1 MPKTNLG
8 IDVLTAA
15 KQRIEWT
22 FDNFDNIYLSFSAG
36 KDSGVMMHLVCE
48 EAIKRNRKVGVFF
61 LDWECQFT
69 STITFAKQMFEL
81 YKDCI
86 IPYWIALP
94 IKTWNACSMHEPEW
108 TAWDETK
115 KNLWVR
121 QPDPIS
127 ITDKESI
134 PFWYEG
140 IMFEEFVPT
149 FGQWYAKGEKCA
161 CFVGIRAQESLN
173 RFRAISRDKPTYDD
187 KKYTTNV
194 VDEVWNVYPIYDW
207 DTSDIWKYHGKTGKI
222 YNKLYDLMHKAG
234 LSIHQMRICEPFGD
248 ESRKGLWLYQA
259 IEPSI
264 WARIVMRVNG
274 ANTGKMYSN
283 ERGNVMG
290 NHTITLPE
298 NHTWESFA
306 KSILDSTPPKTREHY
321 KNKIAVYINWWMK
334 HGYED
339 GIPDAA
345 DLKIENLGKAPSWR
359 RVCKT
364 LLRNDYWC
372 KYLGFSPTKTS
383 AYKKYTDLMQRRRQ
397 NWNIFNDFNVE
408 QNDLAKD

>member
-1 MPKTNLG
+1 MPKKSLG
-8 IDVLTAA
+8 VDVLTAA
-15 KQRIEWT
+15 QERINWT
-22 FDNFDNIYLSFSAG
+22 FDNFDRIYLSFSAG

-48 EAIKRNRKVGVFF
+48 EARKRNRRIGCFF

-69 STITFAKQMFEL
+69 LTVDYARRMFEE
-81 YKDCI
+81 YKDVI
-86 IPYWIALP
+86 DPYWIALP
-94 IKTWNACSMHEPEW
+94 IKTWNACSSHEPEW

-121 QPDPIS
+121 QPEPIS
-127 ITDKESI
+127 ITDKNKF

-149 FGQWYAKGEKCA
+149 FGQWYAQGEKCA

-173 RFRAISRDKPTYDD
+173 RFRTLARDKPMYDG
-187 KKYTTNV
+187 KPFTTNV
-194 VDEVWNVYPIYDW
+194 VENVWNVYPIYDW
-207 DTSDIWKYHGKTGKI
+207 QTEDIWRFNSTGKD
-222 YNKLYDLMHKAG
+222 YNRLYDRMHAAG
-234 LSIHQMRICEPFGD
+234 LTIHQMRICEPFGD

-264 WARIVMRVNG
+264 WARIVLRVNG

-298 NHTWESFA
+298 GHTWESFA
-306 KSILDSTPPKTREHY
+306 KSLLDSTPPKTREHY
-321 KNKIAVYINWWMK
+321 KNKIAVYLKWWMQR
-334 HGYED
+334 GYEN
-339 GIPDAA
+339 GIPDEA
-345 DLKIENLGKAPSWR
+345 DIKLENNGKAPSWR

-383 AYKKYTDLMQRRRQ
+383 AYQKYTDLMARRRKD
-397 NWNIFNDFNVE
+397 WNIFNDMGVA
-408 QNDLAKD
+408 Q

>member
-1 MPKTNLG
+1 MPKTYME

-22 FDNFDNIYLSFSAG
+22 FDNFDKIYCSFSAG
-36 KDSGVMMHLVCE
+36 KDSGVMTHLVCE
-48 EAIKRNRKVGVFF
+48 EARKRGRKIGLFF

-69 STITFAKQMFEL
+69 HTIDFAESIFAE
-81 YKDCI
+81 YADVI

-94 IKTWNACSMHEPEW
+94 IKTWNACSTHEPEW
-108 TAWDETK
+108 TAWEPSKRNIWTREPSK
-115 KNLWVR
+115 
-121 QPDPIS
+121 IS
-127 ITDKESI
+127 ITDTSKI

-149 FGQWYAKGEKCA
+149 FGQWFAEGEKCA

-173 RFRAISRDKPTYDD
+173 RFRTLAREKPMYDN
-187 KKYTTNV
+187 KPFTTNV
-194 VDEVWNVYPIYDW
+194 VENVWNVYPIYDW
-207 DTSDIWKYHGKTGKI
+207 DTSDIWKFHGKTGKS
-222 YNKLYDLMHKAG
+222 YNKLYDKMHQAG
-234 LSIHQMRICEPFGD
+234 LTIHQMRICEPFGD
-248 ESRKGLWLYQA
+248 ESRKGLWLYQV

-264 WARIVMRVNG
+264 WARLVMRVNG

-283 ERGNVMG
+283 TRGNVMG

-298 NHTWESFA
+298 GHTWESFA
-306 KSILDSTPPKTREHY
+306 KSILESTPPKTKEHY
-321 KNKIAVYINWWMK
+321 KNKIAVYIKWWMN
-334 HGYED
+334 HGYVD
-339 GIPDAA
+339 GIPDEAPI
-345 DLKIENLGKAPSWR
+345 KIENAGKAPSWR

-383 AYKKYTDLMQRRRQ
+383 AYSKYTDLMKRRRKD
-397 NWNIFNDFNVE
+397 WNIFSE
-408 QNDLAKD
+408 YQA

>member
-1 MPKTNLG
+1 MN
-8 IDVLTAA
+8 VLEAA
-15 KQRIEWT
+15 KDRINWT
-22 FDNFDNIYLSFSAG
+22 FDNFDKIYVSFSAG

-48 EAIKRNRKVGVFF
+48 EARRRNRKIGVFL

-69 STITFAKQMFEL
+69 ATIDFARLMFEE

-94 IKTWNACSMHEPEW
+94 IKTWNACSQHEPEW
-108 TAWDETK
+108 TAWDENK

-121 QPDPIS
+121 QPEQIS
-127 ITDKESI
+127 ITDTSKI
-134 PFWYEG
+134 PFWYDG

-149 FGQWYAKGEKCA
+149 FGQWYAEGEKCA
-161 CFVGIRAQESLN
+161 CFVGIRTQESLN
-173 RFRAISRDKPTYDD
+173 RFRAISREKPTYDG

-194 VDEVWNVYPIYDW
+194 VDDVWNVYPIYDW
-207 DTSDIWKYHGKTGKI
+207 DTSDIWKYHAKFNKP
-222 YNKLYDLMHKAG
+222 YNKLYDRMHQAG

-290 NHTITLPE
+290 NHTITLPAG
-298 NHTWESFA
+298 HTWESFA
-306 KSILDSTPPKTREHY
+306 KSILASTPPKTREHY
-321 KNKIAVYINWWMK
+321 KNKIAVYIKWWLSR
-334 HGYED
+334 GYPD
-339 GIPDAA
+339 GIPDETN
-345 DLKIENLGKAPSWR
+345 LKIENAGKAPSWR

-383 AYKKYTDLMQRRRQ
+383 AYKNYTELMKRRRS
-397 NWNIFNDFNVE
+397 NWNIFNDF
-408 QNDLAKD
+408 QNETLL

>member
-1 MPKTNLG
+1 MPKIKLG
-8 IDVLTAA
+8 MNVLEAA
-15 KQRIEWT
+15 QDRINWT
-22 FDNFDNIYLSFSAG
+22 FDNFDKVYLSFSAG

-48 EAIKRNRKVGVFF
+48 EARKRNRKIGVFF

-69 STITFAKQMFEL
+69 ATIDFAKFMYEE

-108 TAWDETK
+108 IAWDESK

-127 ITDKESI
+127 IKDKSKM

-149 FGQWYAKGEKCA
+149 FGQWYAEGEKCA

-173 RFRAISRDKPTYDD
+173 RFRAISRDKPTYDG

-194 VDEVWNVYPIYDW
+194 VEDVWNVYPIYDW
-207 DTSDIWKYHGKTGKI
+207 DTSDIWKYHGKTGKR
-222 YNKLYDLMHKAG
+222 YNKLYDRMHQAG

-290 NHTITLPE
+290 NHTITLP
-298 NHTWESFA
+298 NGHTWESFA
-306 KSILDSTPPKTREHY
+306 KSILESTPPKTKEHY
-321 KNKIAVYINWWMK
+321 KNKIAVYINWWNVR
-334 HGYED
+334 GYPE
-339 GIPDAA
+339 GIPDEV
-345 DLKIENLGKAPSWR
+345 DLKIENTGKAPSWR

-383 AYKKYTDLMQRRRQ
+383 AYTRYTDLMKKRRQ
-397 NWNIFNDFNVE
+397 NWNIFNDFENEVV
-408 QNDLAKD
+408 N

>member
-1 MPKTNLG
+1 MPKTYME

-22 FDNFDNIYLSFSAG
+22 FDNFDKIYCSFSAG
-36 KDSGVMMHLVCE
+36 KDSGVMTHLVCE
-48 EAIKRNRKVGVFF
+48 EARKRGRKIGLFF

-69 STITFAKQMFEL
+69 HTIDFAESIFAE
-81 YKDCI
+81 YADVI

-94 IKTWNACSMHEPEW
+94 IKTWNACSTHEPEW
-108 TAWDETK
+108 TAWEPSKRNIWT
-115 KNLWVR
+115 R
-121 QPDPIS
+121 EPSEIS
-127 ITDKESI
+127 ITDTSKI

-149 FGQWYAKGEKCA
+149 FGQWFAEGEKCA

-173 RFRAISRDKPTYDD
+173 RFRTLAREKPMYDN
-187 KKYTTNV
+187 KPFTTNV
-194 VDEVWNVYPIYDW
+194 VENVWNVYPIYDW
-207 DTSDIWKYHGKTGKI
+207 DTSDIWKFHGKTGKS
-222 YNKLYDLMHKAG
+222 YNKLYDKMHQAG
-234 LSIHQMRICEPFGD
+234 LTIHQMRICEPFGD
-248 ESRKGLWLYQA
+248 ESRKGLWLYQV

-264 WARIVMRVNG
+264 WARLVMRVNG

-283 ERGNVMG
+283 TRGNVMG

-298 NHTWESFA
+298 GHTWESFA
-306 KSILDSTPPKTREHY
+306 KSILESTPPKTKEHY
-321 KNKIAVYINWWMK
+321 KNKIAVYIKWWMN
-334 HGYED
+334 HGYVD
-339 GIPDAA
+339 GIPDEAPI
-345 DLKIENLGKAPSWR
+345 KIENAGKAPSWR

-383 AYKKYTDLMQRRRQ
+383 AYSKYTDLMKRRRKD
-397 NWNIFNDFNVE
+397 WNIFSE
-408 QNDLAKD
+408 YQA

>member
-1 MPKTNLG
+1 MQLNIGKIKMPKTYME

-15 KQRIEWT
+15 KQRVEWA
-22 FDNFDNIYLSFSAG
+22 FDNFDKIYCSFSAG
-36 KDSGVMMHLVCE
+36 KDSGVMTHLVCE
-48 EAIKRNRKVGVFF
+48 EARKRGRKIGLFF

-69 STITFAKQMFEL
+69 HTIDFAEKIYDE

-86 IPYWIALP
+86 VPYWVALP
-94 IKTWNACSMHEPEW
+94 IKTWNACSTHEPEW
-108 TAWDETK
+108 TAWDESK
-115 KNLWVR
+115 RNLWVR
-121 QPDPIS
+121 EPNKIS
-127 ITDKESI
+127 ITDPSKL

-149 FGQWYAKGEKCA
+149 FGQWLAQGEKCA

-173 RFRAISRDKPTYDD
+173 RFRTLAREKPMYDN
-187 KKYTTNV
+187 KPFTTNV
-194 VDEVWNVYPIYDW
+194 VENVWNVYPIYDW
-207 DTSDIWKYHGKTGKI
+207 DTSDIWKYHGKTGKS
-222 YNKLYDLMHKAG
+222 YNKLYDKMHQAG

-248 ESRKGLWLYQA
+248 ESRKGLWLYQV

-264 WARIVMRVNG
+264 WARLVMRVNG

-283 ERGNVMG
+283 VRGNVMG

-298 NHTWESFA
+298 GHNWKSFA
-306 KSILDSTPPKTREHY
+306 ESILESTPPKTKEHY
-321 KNKIAVYINWWMK
+321 KNKIAVYIKWWMK

-339 GIPDAA
+339 GIPDEAPI
-345 DLKIENLGKAPSWR
+345 KIENAGKAPSWR

-383 AYKKYTDLMQRRRQ
+383 AYEKYTDLMKRRRKD
-397 NWNIFNDFNVE
+397 WNIFTEF
-408 QNDLAKD
+408 